1 MRKPMLFS
9 PTCWSASNGQYRYII
24 ECIKGRYGVSV
35 VCRRTDSCRCLG
47 ERRSLDDAIGLCHD
61 HMKSLQE

>member
-1 MRKPMLFS
+1 MRKSMLFS
-9 PTCWSASNGQYRYII
+9 PTCWSASNGQHRYII

-35 VCRRTDSCRCLG
+35 VDRSTDIWQCLG

-61 HMKSLQE
+61 HARELQQ